1 MPIGLIETYYDY
13 YSYFHRNSSY
23 FRGRQAAHD
32 MLSLTRIASAWT
44 DAPRLRQRLAIAS
57 RTILAIF
64 GGYAF
69 AALAT
74 ASLALAL
81 PLTRPQAVLAA
92 TLSSFALYCAL
103 VIWAFAAASATRAW
117 LVAGA
122 LCCLPAA
129 HLLLTGARP

>member
-1 MPIGLIETYYDY
+1 MPIGLIKTYYDY
-13 YSYFHRNSSY
+13 YSYFHRNSN
-23 FRGRQAAHD
+23 FFGRQAGHD

-64 GGYAF
+64 GGYAS

-129 HLLLTGARP
+129 HLLLTGARS

>member
-13 YSYFHRNSSY
+13 YSYFQRNSN
-23 FRGRQAAHD
+23 FFGRQAGHD

>member
-1 MPIGLIETYYDY
+1 MPIVLIETYYDY
-13 YSYFHRNSSY
+13 YSYFHRNSN
-23 FRGRQAAHD
+23 FFGRQAGHD

-44 DAPRLRQRLAIAS
+44 DAPWLRQRLAIAS